1 MEKYSLNYVA
11 SAKKALDALAYD
23 STTSIVMTGDLVTNG
38 EINEITVGEAASVGD
53 EIALD
58 QVTVTAGKN
67 LLVGSETADV
77 AAGGVTAKD
86 KVGNGFSAGKLN
98 LAKYSNGMI
107 ITNAKNVTLGGSA
120 GGDLITVDGNVTN
133 VKVVVGITED
143 NVDGVNDKTGS
154 FTIGN
159 SLATNNTKYTL
170 TGSVTVNNDSTLN
183 VNGKTNVTNGVTL
196 NGGSINVGNG
206 TLESDIT
213 ANGNTSITGAAQV
226 ENLNVDAQNGANTV
240 INVGNKYKAGN
251 VTVTNAELNGATVF
265 LDPTWVDGAEITD
278 ASKMAVAGTNGKV
291 TLNGK
296 YVVGENSVMSF
307 GVDKNEKAQ
316 ETFAKTGLTWGKDA
330 ITAGLYINGSVDLT
344 KGAVVVDG
352 KLTEAKNAVTT
363 VGTFTAAANSVVM
376 VDGTTITGTNDAA
389 VTGATKVEVADSSK
403 LYIDG
408 AKNGEIY
415 HVISDVDTDGW
426 ANANIIS
433 DNALI
438 VFKGDGV
445 TGDSK
450 FDVIAG
456 YQGIKQCLRR

>member
-1 MEKYSLNYVA
+1 M
-11 SAKKALDALAYD
+11 
-23 STTSIVMTGDLVTNG
+23 
-38 EINEITVGEAASVGD
+38 
-53 EIALD
+53 
-58 QVTVTAGKN
+58 
-67 LLVGSETADV
+67 LVGSETADV

-278 ASKMAVAGTNGKV
+278 AARW
-291 TLNGK
+291 LLP
-296 YVVGENSVMSF
+296 E
-307 GVDKNEKAQ
+307 
-316 ETFAKTGLTWGKDA
+316 LTVK
-330 ITAGLYINGSVDLT
+330 
-344 KGAVVVDG
+344 
-352 KLTEAKNAVTT
+352 
-363 VGTFTAAANSVVM
+363 
-376 VDGTTITGTNDAA
+376 
-389 VTGATKVEVADSSK
+389 
-403 LYIDG
+403 
-408 AKNGEIY
+408 
-415 HVISDVDTDGW
+415 
-426 ANANIIS
+426 
-433 DNALI
+433 
-438 VFKGDGV
+438 
-445 TGDSK
+445 
-450 FDVIAG
+450 
-456 YQGIKQCLRR
+456 